1 MTTYH
6 NPWSEST
13 HRPAAN
19 FADWFGPN
27 PRGES
32 EITNPYSGYPRE
44 TLALPDAYKGSNLYL
59 TNIMLNLIQ
68 EEDLIPTRILLPMRV
83 TQNETSVTWD
93 EFRESTPDRP
103 KKIRPY
109 MSDRPLTTSFF
120 PALTKSWD
128 PKKKTIDPIWIYCF
142 FFRVPKIFGVS
153 IFLRPTPGFRRSDMT
168 RPTCKRPLTRLNFFL
183 TAFLRRLQQH
193 AHGSR
198 S

>member
-13 HRPAAN
+13 HKPAVN

-32 EITNPYSGYPRE
+32 EITTPYSGYPRE

-68 EEDLIPTRILLPMRV
+68 EEDLVPTRILLPMRV

-93 EFRESTPDRP
+93 EFREWPTHPL
-103 KKIRPY
+103 KKIPPVGHFTGVRP
-109 MSDRPLTTSFF
+109 TTDWLIF
-120 PALTKSWD
+120 PGLPQNQKP
-128 PKKKTIDPIWIYCF
+128 PKKK
-142 FFRVPKIFGVS
+142 
-153 IFLRPTPGFRRSDMT
+153 
-168 RPTCKRPLTRLNFFL
+168 
-183 TAFLRRLQQH
+183 
-193 AHGSR
+193 
-198 S
+198 